1 MQSALNIKKSFPKDY
16 VILERAKKERPKEGL
31 EALPLQQLIE
41 KIKVSEDKN
50 EIQNFT
56 QDPRKTVRETATK
69 RLNELL
75 IGDNE

>member
-1 MQSALNIKKSFPKDY
+1 M
-16 VILERAKKERPKEGL
+16 LESAKKEREGL
-31 EALPLQQLIE
+31 EVLPLQQLIE
-41 KIKVSEDKN
+41 KIKVSNDEK